1 MTAASVPTNSDPAKP
16 ELPPVAPAKPGI
28 LVPWFFM
35 AVVLMIS
42 FGLHLMLDPVS
53 EAIER
58 VGVIKDVIVPA
69 FPEFLQGLAGEI
81 FSWAVSLGLQTP
93 YGSVA
98 WLMFS
103 VVFLVCFVRP
113 LVVTLVSAILTH
125 TLLFVTGGTAGGWR
139 VTFRAFAFNRIFVE
153 LLTLVVLLVVAYSSL
168 PLSFQVLLLFILVPG
183 IRLIG
188 MGSLLAQVVRGQ
200 EVNFFR
206 TLFLLGPLFALTTIL
221 SILLSLLDI
230 IWVVGWCAVHVR

>member
-1 MTAASVPTNSDPAKP
+1 
-16 ELPPVAPAKPGI
+16 
-28 LVPWFFM
+28 M

-81 FSWAVSLGLQTP
+81 FSWAALSLKTP

-125 TLLFVTGGTAGGWR
+125 TLLLVTGGTAGGWR

-153 LLTLVVLLVVAYSSL
+153 LLTLAVLFVVAYSSL

-206 TLFLLGPLFALTTIL
+206 TLLLLGPLFALTTIL